1 MKTKIP
7 FYPQLAIRAWRE
19 PDEHGVSYELYTKC
33 GFKVTPVDN
42 TTIGLHP
49 FRGRVRSVWN
59 PNEQVT
65 WHWTADGYFFGWG
78 APMHMDL
85 ELFKITNND

>member
-7 FYPQLAIRAWRE
+7 FYPQLAIRAWGE

-33 GFKVTPVDN
+33 GFPVTPTDN
-42 TTIGLHP
+42 TTIGRYP
-49 FRGRVRSVWN
+49 FRGRVRSMWK
-59 PNEQVT
+59 PDEQVISK
-65 WHWTADGYFFGWG
+65 WTADGYFFGWG